1 MMALHPYFADEDKQQ
16 FLEKLARG
24 KPGAVSR
31 PGAGISI
38 EREWFPAIDGE
49 AIFAADGGLIGHK
62 TKAAAKDAATKFRDE
77 CRTTIAQV
85 NGDL

>member
-1 MMALHPYFADEDKQQ
+1 MALHPYFADEDKQQ

-24 KPGAVSR
+24 KLGAVSR

-49 AIFAADGGLIGHK
+49 AVFAADGGLTGLK
-62 TKAAAKDAATKFRDE
+62 TKAAAKDAATRFRDE
-77 CRTTIAQV
+77 CRNTIAIA
-85 NGDL
+85 NGAL